1 MTYDSP
7 DIVAGHAGNVGGR
20 DGHPSKEGVYPWRE
34 EGKHD
39 GALTHDGEA
48 SFQVRVNIIIGTNL
62 VIIFSVWRE
71 ICTLRNEYLHTVT

>member
-1 MTYDSP
+1 MTVDTRHPSFSVFSAQRKLGDGTVTYDSP
-7 DIVAGHAGNVGGR
+7 DIVAGHAGNVGER

-48 SFQVRVNIIIGTNL
+48 SFQVRVKIK
-62 VIIFSVWRE
+62 
-71 ICTLRNEYLHTVT
+71 